1 MLMHLQDTRYSMGYF
16 LWPRHHDK
24 IQGRKGLYP
33 PITMAEF
40 MKTKG
45 VCTAASL
52 VPVPCY
58 AFQVGCLTVSWIE
71 NGALWQLRYSS
82 DCGLL

>member
-45 VCTAASL
+45 VRIAASL
-52 VPVPCY
+52 VP
-58 AFQVGCLTVSWIE
+58 GSL
-71 NGALWQLRYSS
+71 LRSS
-82 DCGLL
+82 SGLSHGILDKKWDPLAAAT